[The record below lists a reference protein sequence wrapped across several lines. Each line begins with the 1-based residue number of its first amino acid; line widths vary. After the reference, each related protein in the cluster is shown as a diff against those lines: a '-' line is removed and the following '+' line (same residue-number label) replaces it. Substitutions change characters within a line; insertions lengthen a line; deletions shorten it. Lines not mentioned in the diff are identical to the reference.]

1 MSVMPRDGTRSV
13 PLLTWG
19 RGRFGWRRVWV
30 PSYYCQD
37 VVQSLRSTGLEI
49 DTYSDGPLDQ
59 VPDLGSADLGH
70 GDVLIR
76 MNYFGVRPVP
86 RVDDLNR
93 RLVAVIDDVTHDPWC
108 PHSRTGDADWCIASL
123 RKVLPLP
130 DGGAVWSPT
139 GRELPSPLPLTPECR
154 TASLEKLAAMI
165 MKGLYL
171 AGAPVNKQTFRK
183 LSMDSESRIGVGSPS
198 GMPSWTASLL
208 SAFPIES
215 WRAKRRANH
224 QVLAQNLSEVPWLT
238 LLPPSPDQDACP
250 FSAVL
255 LFPTNELR
263 DDVRQKLIGDNV
275 FPAIVW
281 PLDEARLGAIPERH
295 LDFSRAHDLD
305 PLRHALL
312 GAGYALR
319 CDLDPK
325 RGRGTI
331 AESDCFLAGTGIPA
345 FCAMARMNLVHD
357 QPET

>member
-1 MSVMPRDGTRSV
+1 MDEDPGREGEAVKTAEDRWEQGSEFHLPTLTDLPPGRLSWTDACQLYGSGRHALCA
-13 PLLTWG
+13 LLTWG

-30 PSYYCQD
+30 PSYYCQN

-59 VPDLGSADLGH
+59 GPDLGSADIGH

-76 MNYFGVRPVP
+76 MNYFGVRPIP
-86 RVDDLNR
+86 RMDDLNR
-93 RLVAVIDDVTHDPWC
+93 RLVAVVDDVSHDPWF

-130 DGGAVWSPT
+130 EGGGVWSST
-139 GRELPSPLPLTPECR
+139 GRELPPPSTVTPECR
-154 TASLEKLAAMI
+154 AASLEKMAAMI

-171 AGAPVNKQTFRK
+171 AGAQVEKQTFRK

-208 SAFPIES
+208 SALPIQS
-215 WRAKRRANH
+215 WRAQRRANH
-224 QVLAQNLSEVPWLT
+224 QVLAQNLSEVSWLT

-263 DDVRQKLIGDNV
+263 DDVRQKLIAHSV

-281 PLDEARLGAIPERH
+281 PLDEARLGATPERH
-295 LDFSRAHDLD
+295 LDFSRA
-305 PLRHALL
+305 
-312 GAGYALR
+312 
-319 CDLDPK
+319 
-325 RGRGTI
+325 
-331 AESDCFLAGTGIPA
+331 
-345 FCAMARMNLVHD
+345 
-357 QPET
+357 